1 MLKKVS
7 QSFQNQNP
15 IVQFGE
21 IMNRNFG
28 AFVRLFR
35 REPAL
40 LAVFLAPGLWMRI
53 ELEQVIAGCWR
64 LVAGDAVA

>member
-1 MLKKVS
+1 
-7 QSFQNQNP
+7 
-15 IVQFGE
+15 
-21 IMNRNFG
+21 MNRNFG
-28 AFVRLFR
+28 ASVGLFR

-64 LVAGDAVA
+64 PVAGDAVA